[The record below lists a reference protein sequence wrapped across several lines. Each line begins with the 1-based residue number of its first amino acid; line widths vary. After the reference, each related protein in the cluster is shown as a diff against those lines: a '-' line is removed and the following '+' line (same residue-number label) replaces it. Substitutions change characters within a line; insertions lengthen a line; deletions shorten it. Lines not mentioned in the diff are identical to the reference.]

1 MSNLDN
7 LRENID
13 KVDLQILKLFQK
25 RTVLV
30 SEIGKIKKEK
40 NLKIKDIKREK
51 EVLEKIA
58 KKAEDLK
65 LSPIFIKKIW
75 ELFFNESYKLEK

>member
-7 LRENID
+7 LRDNID

-30 SEIGKIKKEK
+30 SEIGKIKKEN